1 MEEKVIL
8 MLEQYISVITGGRK
22 DIKVEIIDDT
32 IVLSRD
38 QMWHIYIIPER
49 YTMIGCFVD
58 EDINL
63 SNLLRKEALNIYH
76 IYEQV
81 VKSETV

>member
-8 MLEQYISVITGGRK
+8 MLEQYISVITGVK

-38 QMWHIYIIPER
+38 EMWHIYIIPEKF
-49 YTMIGCFVD
+49 TMIGCFID
-58 EDINL
+58 DDIEL
-63 SNLLRKEALNIYH
+63 SNLLRKEAFNIYH
-76 IYEQV
+76 IYEQL
-81 VKSETV
+81 VKSETL

>member
-8 MLEQYISVITGGRK
+8 MLEQYISVITGRK

-32 IVLSRD
+32 VVLSRD
-38 QMWHIYIIPER
+38 EMWHIYIIPER
-49 YTMIGCFVD
+49 FTMIGCFID
-58 EDINL
+58 DDISL
-63 SNLLRKEALNIYH
+63 SNLLRKEAHNIWH

-81 VKSETV
+81 KSDETL

>member
-38 QMWHIYIIPER
+38 EMWHIYIIPEKF
-49 YTMIGCFVD
+49 TMIGCFID
-58 EDINL
+58 DDINL
-63 SNLLRKEALNIYH
+63 SNLLRKEAFNIYH

-81 VKSETV
+81 VKSETL

>member
-8 MLEQYISVITGGRK
+8 MLEQYINVLTGVK

-38 QMWHIYIIPER
+38 EMWYIYIIPER
-49 YTMIGCFVD
+49 FTMIGCFID
-58 EDINL
+58 DDIEL
-63 SNLLRKEALNIYH
+63 SNLLRKEAHNIWH

-81 VKSETV
+81 KSDETL

>member
-8 MLEQYISVITGGRK
+8 MLEQYISVITGVK

-38 QMWHIYIIPER
+38 EMWHIYIIPEKF
-49 YTMIGCFVD
+49 TMIGCFID
-58 EDINL
+58 DDIEL
-63 SNLLRKEALNIYH
+63 SNLLRKEAFNILH

-81 VKSETV
+81 KSDETL

>member
-8 MLEQYISVITGGRK
+8 MLEQYISVITGVK

-32 IVLSRD
+32 VVLSRD
-38 QMWHIYIIPER
+38 EMWHIYIIPEKF
-49 YTMIGCFVD
+49 TMIGCFID
-58 EDINL
+58 DDIEL
-63 SNLLRKEALNIYH
+63 SNLLRKEAFNIWH

-81 VKSETV
+81 VKSETL

>member
-8 MLEQYISVITGGRK
+8 MLEQYISVITGVK
-22 DIKVEIIDDT
+22 DIKVEIIDNT
-32 IVLSRD
+32 VVLSREE
-38 QMWHIYIIPER
+38 MWHCYIIPER
-49 YTMIGCFVD
+49 FTMIGCFID
-58 EDINL
+58 DDISL

>member
-8 MLEQYISVITGGRK
+8 MLEQYISVITGRK

-38 QMWHIYIIPER
+38 EMWYIYIIPER
-49 YTMIGCFVD
+49 FTVIGCLID
-58 EDINL
+58 SDIDIT
-63 SNLLRKEALNIYH
+63 NLLRKEAHNIYH

-81 VKSETV
+81 VKSETI

>member
-1 MEEKVIL
+1 MEKIIL

-38 QMWHIYIIPER
+38 EMWYIYIIPER
-49 YTMIGCFVD
+49 YTMIGCFID
-58 EDINL
+58 DDIEL
-63 SNLLRKEALNIYH
+63 SNLLRKEAFNIWH

-81 VKSETV
+81 KSDETI

>member
-8 MLEQYISVITGGRK
+8 MLEQYISVITGRK

-38 QMWHIYIIPER
+38 EMWHIYIIPER
-49 YTMIGCFVD
+49 YTMIGCFID
-58 EDINL
+58 DDIDL

-81 VKSETV
+81 VKSETI

>member
-1 MEEKVIL
+1 MEKIIL
-8 MLEQYISVITGGRK
+8 MLEQYISVITGRK

-38 QMWHIYIIPER
+38 EMWHIYIIPER
-49 YTMIGCFVD
+49 YTMIGCFID
-58 EDINL
+58 DDIDL

>member
-8 MLEQYISVITGGRK
+8 MLEQYISVITGVK

-32 IVLSRD
+32 VVLSREEL
-38 QMWHIYIIPER
+38 WHCYIIPDR
-49 YTMIGCFVD
+49 FTVIGCLVD
-58 EDINL
+58 SDIDIT
-63 SNLLRKEALNIYH
+63 NLLRKEAHNIWH
-76 IYEQV
+76 IYEQL

>member
-8 MLEQYISVITGGRK
+8 MLEQYISVITGRK

-38 QMWHIYIIPER
+38 EMWYIYIIPER
-49 YTMIGCFVD
+49 FTMIGCFID
-58 EDINL
+58 DDISL
-63 SNLLRKEALNIYH
+63 SNLLRKEAFNIYH

>member
-8 MLEQYISVITGGRK
+8 MLEQYISVITGVK

-32 IVLSRD
+32 VVLSRD
-38 QMWHIYIIPER
+38 EMWHIYIIPER
-49 YTMIGCFVD
+49 FTMIGCFID
-58 EDINL
+58 DDIYL
-63 SNLLRKEALNIYH
+63 SNLLRKEAHNIWH

-81 VKSETV
+81 KSDETL

>member
-8 MLEQYISVITGGRK
+8 MLEQYISVITGRK

-32 IVLSRD
+32 VVLSRD
-38 QMWHIYIIPER
+38 EMWHIYIIPER
-49 YTMIGCFVD
+49 FTMIGCFID
-58 EDINL
+58 DDIAL
-63 SNLLRKEALNIYH
+63 SKLLRKEVHNIWH

-81 VKSETV
+81 VKSETL

>member
-8 MLEQYISVITGGRK
+8 MLEQYISVITGRK

-32 IVLSRD
+32 VVLSRD
-38 QMWHIYIIPER
+38 EMWHIYIIPER
-49 YTMIGCFVD
+49 FTVIGCLID
-58 EDINL
+58 SDINIT
-63 SNLLRKEALNIYH
+63 NLLRKEANNIWH

-81 VKSETV
+81 KSDENL

>member
-8 MLEQYISVITGGRK
+8 MLEQYISVITGVK

-38 QMWHIYIIPER
+38 EMWHIYIIPDR
-49 YTMIGCFVD
+49 FTMIGCFID
-58 EDINL
+58 DDIEL
-63 SNLLRKEALNIYH
+63 SNLLRKEAFNIWH

-81 VKSETV
+81 KSDETL

>member
-8 MLEQYISVITGGRK
+8 MLEQYISVITGVK
-22 DIKVEIIDDT
+22 DIKVEIEEDT

-38 QMWHIYIIPER
+38 EMWHIYIIPEKF
-49 YTMIGCFVD
+49 TMIGCFID
-58 EDINL
+58 DDIEL
-63 SNLLRKEALNIYH
+63 SNLLRKEAFNIWY

-81 VKSETV
+81 KSDETI

>member
-8 MLEQYISVITGGRK
+8 MLEQYISVITGVK

-32 IVLSRD
+32 IVLSREEL
-38 QMWHIYIIPER
+38 WHCYIIPDR
-49 YTMIGCFVD
+49 FTVIGCLVD
-58 EDINL
+58 SDIDIT
-63 SNLLRKEALNIYH
+63 NLLRKEAFNIWH

-81 VKSETV
+81 KSDETL

>member
-8 MLEQYISVITGGRK
+8 MLEQYISIITGVK

-32 IVLSRD
+32 VVLSRD
-38 QMWHIYIIPER
+38 EMWHCYIIPER
-49 YTMIGCFVD
+49 FTVIGCLVD
-58 EDINL
+58 SDIDIT
-63 SNLLRKEALNIYH
+63 NLLRKEAFNIRH

-81 VKSETV
+81 KSDEEL